1 MAKAVKKTK
10 LPMTDS
16 IEVLAR
22 FWDSHDST
30 EFASDFEEV
39 TEPIFIG
46 KPGVFLRIR
55 LSEEEAEAV
64 SQRAHTK
71 GIDRMDLLREWVLE
85 KLQAVAE
92 NEKVTTT
99 AKT

>member
-1 MAKAVKKTK
+1 MAKAIKKTK
-10 LPMTDS
+10 LPVTDS
-16 IEVLAR
+16 IEDLAR

-30 EFASDFEEV
+30 EFAAEFEEV

-46 KPGVFLRIR
+46 KPGVFLRVR

-64 SQRAHTK
+64 ARSASER

-85 KLQAVAE
+85 KLQTVLPR
-92 NEKVTTT
+92 
-99 AKT
+99 AKS